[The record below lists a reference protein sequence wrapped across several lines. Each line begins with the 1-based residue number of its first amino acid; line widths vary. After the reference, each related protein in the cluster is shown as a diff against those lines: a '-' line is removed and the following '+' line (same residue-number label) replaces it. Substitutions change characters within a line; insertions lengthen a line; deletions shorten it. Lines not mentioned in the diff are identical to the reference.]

1 MSILPVNVPS
11 CAGCGVCCHLLVEL
25 LPGDDQVPEEY
36 VVEHSGVRCMDQH
49 GDGACVALDPETRLC
64 TIYDQRPQTCRTF
77 ERGGELCRRILKLP
91 AAAVMAAS

>member
-1 MSILPVNVPS
+1 MSTLPAIVPA

-25 LPGDDQVPEEY
+25 LPGDDHVPEEY

-77 ERGGELCRRILKLP
+77 ERGGALCRRILKLP
-91 AAAVMAAS
+91 AAVMAAS